1 MGRWERKRGKE
12 KKLEEERGGERK
24 GGGTERARG
33 VRSKDGWGAREGGGK
48 KGEGERGKRE
58 AVLFVACQQLL
69 ETSFPSMCESYL
81 AWNAWTVPSAGRL
94 EGGTEEQTR
103 IEEPVCG

>member
-1 MGRWERKRGKE
+1 MVGGRSRRELLGR
-12 KKLEEERGGERK
+12 ERGGRK
-24 GGGTERARG
+24 KRR
-33 VRSKDGWGAREGGGK
+33 RREG
-48 KGEGERGKRE
+48 ERE